1 MGENVGVILGFGVNI
16 NMKKELIDMIDQPA
30 TSLAEQSGQDW
41 KIDDILHAII
51 QKFLIHLTILEKEGF
66 AHFQA
71 TYQDLLAFKGQ
82 VISWS
87 DGIKTLKGICH
98 SVSEEGHLNIITS
111 NGEMVSLHAGELT
124 ID

>member
-16 NMKKELIDMIDQPA
+16 NMKKELLDMIDQPA

-41 KIDDILHAII
+41 KIDDILHAVI

-87 DGIKTLKGICH
+87 DGVKALKGICH